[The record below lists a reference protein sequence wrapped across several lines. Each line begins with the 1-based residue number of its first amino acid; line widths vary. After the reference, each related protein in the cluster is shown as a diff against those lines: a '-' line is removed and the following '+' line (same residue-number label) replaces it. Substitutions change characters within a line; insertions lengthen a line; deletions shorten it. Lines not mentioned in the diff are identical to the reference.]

1 MASDGCNAFKT
12 ATRYLLKNIAIIRT
26 NGTQLPGM
34 LNLAVTVVNSTPF
47 SGKHLAEKQAILT
60 RAVSHSPVDNG
71 DNPKL
76 ENTPK

>member
-1 MASDGCNAFKT
+1 MAKDACNAFKK

-34 LNLAVTVVNSTPF
+34 LKLAVAVLNSTPF
-47 SGKHLAEKQAILT
+47 SGKYLAKRQAILT
-60 RAVSHSPVDNG
+60 SAASHSPVEIG